1 MKVVIAGAGAV
12 GRHLSVDLALR
23 GHQVTLI
30 DQKLDAIERG
40 QTPGVEVTLV
50 HGDAC
55 EPWVLENAQTSQ
67 ADVAVAV
74 TGDDEDNLVISLL
87 AKQEF
92 GVPRVLA
99 RVNHPK
105 NEWMFTEQW
114 GVDAPISPPHIITS
128 LVEEAVTVGEA
139 VRILPLGGGSLSV
152 VELKLPRD
160 SRQAGRSLAELKLP
174 LDAAILALVRDDH
187 VLIPQPE
194 TVLVGGDELVALV
207 SAEAEGA
214 MQDAIL
220 GRS

>member
-1 MKVVIAGAGAV
+1 MRVVIAGGGAV
-12 GRHLSVDLALR
+12 GRHLAVDLADR
-23 GHQVTLI
+23 GHQVTIIEQELE
-30 DQKLDAIERG
+30 AIEKMRSHG
-40 QTPGVEVTLV
+40 EAVQAV

-55 EPWVLENAQTSQ
+55 EPWVLETAQMSQ

-105 NEWMFTEQW
+105 NEWMFQEQW

-139 VRILPLGGGSLSV
+139 VRILPLGSGGRMSV

-160 SRQAGRSLAELKLP
+160 SRQAGRPLSDLMLP
-174 LDAAILALVRDDH
+174 PDAAILALVREDH
-187 VLIPQPE
+187 VLIPRPE
-194 TVLVGGDELVALV
+194 TVLVGGDEVVALV
-207 SAEAEGA
+207 SPEAERA
-214 MQDAIL
+214 LQDAVL
-220 GRS
+220 GN

>member
-1 MKVVIAGAGAV
+1 MKVVIAGGGAV
-12 GRHLSVDLALR
+12 GRHLAVDLADR
-23 GHQVTLI
+23 GHEVTLI
-30 DQKLDAIERG
+30 EQDLEA
-40 QTPGVEVTLV
+40 VEKMRTHGDSVRIA

-55 EPWVLENAQTSQ
+55 EPWVLESAQASQ

-139 VRILPLGGGSLSV
+139 VRIMRLAGGRMGL

-160 SRQAGRSLAELKLP
+160 SRQSGRSLSELTLP
-174 LDAAILALVRDDH
+174 PDAAILALVREDH

-194 TVLVGGDELVALV
+194 TVLVGGDEIVALV
-207 SAEAEGA
+207 ASDAEEALQSAV
-214 MQDAIL
+214 L
-220 GRS
+220 GTP